1 MLAITILTSC
11 NSKEKEDKAFARV
24 STSNNPQEMRA
35 YLDNYFE
42 EASPEHLV
50 KIRKNLRVWVDDST
64 AYANIC
70 KTKDLATKISLENE
84 YMEKF
89 KDGGNH
95 KTEISNMLAKDQKA
109 KEELELKE
117 QKAQKEEKKEEKKD
131 STANKK
137 SEKLKLDLDNIA
149 ERTFRLTKFSGRLG
163 DHYLTEDGSKLFYQ
177 VRLENSYD
185 LCMMDMAEGNVKV
198 IKRRCIGQLVPS
210 KDGKTIYYN
219 AGQGTVTS
227 TVSSSSLVSRAAASS
242 FLRVSSMALSSSA
255 RIWFAS

>member
-1 MLAITILTSC
+1 MKKLLYLSMLAITILASC

-95 KTEISNMLAKDQKA
+95 KTEISNMLAKDKKA
-109 KEELELKE
+109 EEELELKE
-117 QKAQKEEKKEEKKD
+117 QKAQEELELQAEKQARYKEFKDNVVDYIFGFGNEPVFVYWAFSAPDINGCGKGVFINNLKSLKEKFTYKLADNGDLQVKSKNGSASITFLNDGLYRGQDYFKRIYAPIDYKNCKKY
-131 STANKK
+131 
-137 SEKLKLDLDNIA
+137 
-149 ERTFRLTKFSGRLG
+149 F
-163 DHYLTEDGSKLFYQ
+163 
-177 VRLENSYD
+177 
-185 LCMMDMAEGNVKV
+185 
-198 IKRRCIGQLVPS
+198 
-210 KDGKTIYYN
+210 
-219 AGQGTVTS
+219 
-227 TVSSSSLVSRAAASS
+227 
-242 FLRVSSMALSSSA
+242 
-255 RIWFAS
+255 

>member
-1 MLAITILTSC
+1 MKKLLYLSMLAITILASC

-70 KTKDLATKISLENE
+70 KTKDLTTKISLENE

-117 QKAQKEEKKEEKKD
+117 QKAQEELE
-131 STANKK
+131 
-137 SEKLKLDLDNIA
+137 LQA
-149 ERTFRLTKFSGRLG
+149 ERQAKFKDFKDNVVDYIFGFGNEPVFVYWAFSAPDINGCGKGVFINNLKSLKEKFTYKLADNGDLQVKSKNGSASITFLN
-163 DHYLTEDGSKLFYQ
+163 DGLYRGQDYF
-177 VRLENSYD
+177 
-185 LCMMDMAEGNVKV
+185 
-198 IKRRCIGQLVPS
+198 KR
-210 KDGKTIYYN
+210 IYAPIDYKN
-219 AGQGTVTS
+219 CKKY
-227 TVSSSSLVSRAAASS
+227 
-242 FLRVSSMALSSSA
+242 F
-255 RIWFAS
+255 

>member
-1 MLAITILTSC
+1 MKKLLYLSMLAITILASC

-117 QKAQKEEKKEEKKD
+117 QKAQEELE
-131 STANKK
+131 
-137 SEKLKLDLDNIA
+137 LQA
-149 ERTFRLTKFSGRLG
+149 ERQAKYKDFKDNVVDYIFGFGNEPVFVYWAFSAPDINGCGKGVFINNLKSLKEKFTYKLADNGDLQVKSKNGSASITFLN
-163 DHYLTEDGSKLFYQ
+163 DGLYRGQDYF
-177 VRLENSYD
+177 
-185 LCMMDMAEGNVKV
+185 
-198 IKRRCIGQLVPS
+198 KR
-210 KDGKTIYYN
+210 IYAPIDYKN
-219 AGQGTVTS
+219 CKKY
-227 TVSSSSLVSRAAASS
+227 
-242 FLRVSSMALSSSA
+242 F
-255 RIWFAS
+255 

>member
-1 MLAITILTSC
+1 MKKLLYLSMLTITILASC

-95 KTEISNMLAKDQKA
+95 KTEISNMLAKDKKA

-117 QKAQKEEKKEEKKD
+117 QKAQEELE
-131 STANKK
+131 
-137 SEKLKLDLDNIA
+137 LQA
-149 ERTFRLTKFSGRLG
+149 ERQAKYKDFKDNVVDYIFGFGNEPVFVYWAFSAPDINGCGKGVFINNLKSLKEKFTYKLADNGDLQVKSKNGSASITFLN
-163 DHYLTEDGSKLFYQ
+163 DGLYRGQDYF
-177 VRLENSYD
+177 
-185 LCMMDMAEGNVKV
+185 
-198 IKRRCIGQLVPS
+198 KR
-210 KDGKTIYYN
+210 IYAPIDYKN
-219 AGQGTVTS
+219 CKKY
-227 TVSSSSLVSRAAASS
+227 
-242 FLRVSSMALSSSA
+242 F
-255 RIWFAS
+255 

>member
-1 MLAITILTSC
+1 MKKLLYLSMLAITILTSC

-95 KTEISNMLAKDQKA
+95 KTEISNMLAKDKKS

-117 QKAQKEEKKEEKKD
+117 QKAQEELELQAEKQARYKEFKDNVVDYIFGFGNEPVFVYWAFSAPDINGCGKGVFINNLKSLKEKFTYKLADNGDLQVKSKNGSASITFLNDGLYRGQDYFKRIYAPIDYKNCKKY
-131 STANKK
+131 
-137 SEKLKLDLDNIA
+137 
-149 ERTFRLTKFSGRLG
+149 F
-163 DHYLTEDGSKLFYQ
+163 
-177 VRLENSYD
+177 
-185 LCMMDMAEGNVKV
+185 
-198 IKRRCIGQLVPS
+198 
-210 KDGKTIYYN
+210 
-219 AGQGTVTS
+219 
-227 TVSSSSLVSRAAASS
+227 
-242 FLRVSSMALSSSA
+242 
-255 RIWFAS
+255 

>member
-1 MLAITILTSC
+1 MKKLLYLSMLAITILASC

-95 KTEISNMLAKDQKA
+95 KTKISNMLAKDNKT

-117 QKAQKEEKKEEKKD
+117 QKAQEELELQAEKQARYKDFKDNVVDYIFGFGNEPVFVYWAFSAPDINGCGKGVFINNLKSLKEKFTYKLADNGDLQVKSKNGSASITFLNDGLYRGQDYFKRIYAPIDYKNCKKY
-131 STANKK
+131 
-137 SEKLKLDLDNIA
+137 
-149 ERTFRLTKFSGRLG
+149 F
-163 DHYLTEDGSKLFYQ
+163 
-177 VRLENSYD
+177 
-185 LCMMDMAEGNVKV
+185 
-198 IKRRCIGQLVPS
+198 
-210 KDGKTIYYN
+210 
-219 AGQGTVTS
+219 
-227 TVSSSSLVSRAAASS
+227 
-242 FLRVSSMALSSSA
+242 
-255 RIWFAS
+255 

>member
-1 MLAITILTSC
+1 MKKLLYLSMLAITILASC

-117 QKAQKEEKKEEKKD
+117 QKAQEELE
-131 STANKK
+131 
-137 SEKLKLDLDNIA
+137 LQA
-149 ERTFRLTKFSGRLG
+149 ERQAKYKDFKDNVVDYIFGFGNEPVFVYWAFSAPDINGCGKGVFINNLKSLKEKFTYKLADNGDLQVKSKNGSASITFLN
-163 DHYLTEDGSKLFYQ
+163 DGLYRGQDYF
-177 VRLENSYD
+177 
-185 LCMMDMAEGNVKV
+185 
-198 IKRRCIGQLVPS
+198 KR
-210 KDGKTIYYN
+210 IY
-219 AGQGTVTS
+219 
-227 TVSSSSLVSRAAASS
+227 
-242 FLRVSSMALSSSA
+242 
-255 RIWFAS
+255 

>member
-1 MLAITILTSC
+1 MKKLLYLSMLAITILASC

-117 QKAQKEEKKEEKKD
+117 QKAQEELE
-131 STANKK
+131 
-137 SEKLKLDLDNIA
+137 LQA
-149 ERTFRLTKFSGRLG
+149 ERQAKYKDFKDNVVVYIFGFGNEPVFVYWAFSAPDINGCGKGVFINNLKSLKEKFTYKLADNGDLQVKSKNGSASITFLN
-163 DHYLTEDGSKLFYQ
+163 DGLYRGQDYF
-177 VRLENSYD
+177 
-185 LCMMDMAEGNVKV
+185 
-198 IKRRCIGQLVPS
+198 KR
-210 KDGKTIYYN
+210 IYAPIDYKN
-219 AGQGTVTS
+219 CKKY
-227 TVSSSSLVSRAAASS
+227 
-242 FLRVSSMALSSSA
+242 F
-255 RIWFAS
+255 

>member
-1 MLAITILTSC
+1 MKKLLYLSMLAITILASC
-11 NSKEKEDKAFARV
+11 NSKETEDKAFARV
-24 STSNNPQEMRA
+24 STTNNPQEMRA

-117 QKAQKEEKKEEKKD
+117 QKAQEELE
-131 STANKK
+131 
-137 SEKLKLDLDNIA
+137 LQA
-149 ERTFRLTKFSGRLG
+149 ERQAKYKDFKDNVVDYIFGFGNEPVFVYWAFSAPDINGCGKGVFINNLKSLKEKFTYKLADNGDLQVKSKNGSASITFLN
-163 DHYLTEDGSKLFYQ
+163 DGLYRGQDYF
-177 VRLENSYD
+177 
-185 LCMMDMAEGNVKV
+185 
-198 IKRRCIGQLVPS
+198 KR
-210 KDGKTIYYN
+210 IYAPIDYKN
-219 AGQGTVTS
+219 CKKY
-227 TVSSSSLVSRAAASS
+227 
-242 FLRVSSMALSSSA
+242 F
-255 RIWFAS
+255 

>member
-1 MLAITILTSC
+1 MKKLLYLSMLAITILASC

-95 KTEISNMLAKDQKA
+95 KTEISNMLAKDNKT

-117 QKAQKEEKKEEKKD
+117 QKAQEELELQAEKQARYKDFKDNVVDYIFGFGNEPVFVYWAFSAPDINGCGKGVFINNLKSLKEKFTYKLADNGDLQVKSKNGSASITFLNDGLYRGQDYFKRIYAPIDYKNCKKY
-131 STANKK
+131 
-137 SEKLKLDLDNIA
+137 
-149 ERTFRLTKFSGRLG
+149 F
-163 DHYLTEDGSKLFYQ
+163 
-177 VRLENSYD
+177 
-185 LCMMDMAEGNVKV
+185 
-198 IKRRCIGQLVPS
+198 
-210 KDGKTIYYN
+210 
-219 AGQGTVTS
+219 
-227 TVSSSSLVSRAAASS
+227 
-242 FLRVSSMALSSSA
+242 
-255 RIWFAS
+255 

>member
-1 MLAITILTSC
+1 MKKLLYLSMLAITILASC

-117 QKAQKEEKKEEKKD
+117 QKAQEELE
-131 STANKK
+131 
-137 SEKLKLDLDNIA
+137 LQA
-149 ERTFRLTKFSGRLG
+149 ERQAKYKDFKDNVVYYIFGFGTEPVFVYWAFSAPDINGCGKGVFINNLKSLKEKFTYKLADNGDLQVKRKNGSASITFLN
-163 DHYLTEDGSKLFYQ
+163 DGLYRGQDYF
-177 VRLENSYD
+177 
-185 LCMMDMAEGNVKV
+185 
-198 IKRRCIGQLVPS
+198 KR
-210 KDGKTIYYN
+210 IYAPIDYKN
-219 AGQGTVTS
+219 CKKY
-227 TVSSSSLVSRAAASS
+227 
-242 FLRVSSMALSSSA
+242 F
-255 RIWFAS
+255 

>member
-1 MLAITILTSC
+1 MKKLLYLSMLAIAILASC

-95 KTEISNMLAKDQKA
+95 KTEISNMLAKDNKA

-117 QKAQKEEKKEEKKD
+117 QKAQEELELQAEKQARYKEFKDNVVDYIFGFGNEPVFVYWAFSAPDINGCGKGVFINNLKSLKEKFTYKLADNGDLQVKSKNGSASITFLNDGLYRGQDYFKRIYAPIDYKNCKKY
-131 STANKK
+131 
-137 SEKLKLDLDNIA
+137 
-149 ERTFRLTKFSGRLG
+149 F
-163 DHYLTEDGSKLFYQ
+163 
-177 VRLENSYD
+177 
-185 LCMMDMAEGNVKV
+185 
-198 IKRRCIGQLVPS
+198 
-210 KDGKTIYYN
+210 
-219 AGQGTVTS
+219 
-227 TVSSSSLVSRAAASS
+227 
-242 FLRVSSMALSSSA
+242 
-255 RIWFAS
+255 

>member
-1 MLAITILTSC
+1 MKKLLYLSMLAITILASC

-95 KTEISNMLAKDQKA
+95 KTEISNMLAKDKKA
-109 KEELELKE
+109 KEKLELKE
-117 QKAQKEEKKEEKKD
+117 QKAQEELELQTERQAKYKEFKD
-131 STANKK
+131 NVV
-137 SEKLKLDLDNIA
+137 DYIFN
-149 ERTFRLTKFSGRLG
+149 LG
-163 DHYLTEDGSKLFYQ
+163 DNETVSVAWVFSAPDVNGCGKGVFINNFNGLKEKFTYKLADNGDLQVKSKSGSASITFLNDGLY
-177 VRLENSYD
+177 RGENYF
-185 LCMMDMAEGNVKV
+185 
-198 IKRRCIGQLVPS
+198 KRIYAPS
-210 KDGKTIYYN
+210 YYN
-219 AGQGTVTS
+219 TLLIIT
-227 TVSSSSLVSRAAASS
+227 
-242 FLRVSSMALSSSA
+242 
-255 RIWFAS
+255 

>member
-1 MLAITILTSC
+1 MKKLLYLSMLAITILASC

-95 KTEISNMLAKDQKA
+95 KTEISNMLAKDKKA

-117 QKAQKEEKKEEKKD
+117 QKAQEELE
-131 STANKK
+131 
-137 SEKLKLDLDNIA
+137 LQA
-149 ERTFRLTKFSGRLG
+149 ERQAKYKDFKDNVVDYIFGFGNEPVFVYWAFSAPDINGCGKGVFINNLKSLKEKFTYKLADNGDLQVKSKNGSASITFLN
-163 DHYLTEDGSKLFYQ
+163 DGLYRGQDYF
-177 VRLENSYD
+177 
-185 LCMMDMAEGNVKV
+185 
-198 IKRRCIGQLVPS
+198 KR
-210 KDGKTIYYN
+210 IYAPIDYKN
-219 AGQGTVTS
+219 CKKY
-227 TVSSSSLVSRAAASS
+227 
-242 FLRVSSMALSSSA
+242 F
-255 RIWFAS
+255 

>member
-1 MLAITILTSC
+1 MKKLLYLSMLAITILASC

-95 KTEISNMLAKDQKA
+95 KTEISNMLAKDKKA

-117 QKAQKEEKKEEKKD
+117 QKAQEELELQAEKQAKYKEFKDNVVDYIFGFGNEPVFVYWAFSAPDINGCGKGVFINNLKSLKEKFTYKLADNGDLQVKSKNGSASITFLNDGLYRGQDYFKRIYAPIDYKNCKKY
-131 STANKK
+131 
-137 SEKLKLDLDNIA
+137 
-149 ERTFRLTKFSGRLG
+149 F
-163 DHYLTEDGSKLFYQ
+163 
-177 VRLENSYD
+177 
-185 LCMMDMAEGNVKV
+185 
-198 IKRRCIGQLVPS
+198 
-210 KDGKTIYYN
+210 
-219 AGQGTVTS
+219 
-227 TVSSSSLVSRAAASS
+227 
-242 FLRVSSMALSSSA
+242 
-255 RIWFAS
+255 

>member
-1 MLAITILTSC
+1 MKKLLYLSMLAITILASC

-117 QKAQKEEKKEEKKD
+117 QKAQEELE
-131 STANKK
+131 
-137 SEKLKLDLDNIA
+137 LQA
-149 ERTFRLTKFSGRLG
+149 ERQAKYKDFKDNVVDYIFGFGNEPVFVYWAFSAPDINGCGKGVFINNLKSLKEKFTYKLADNEDLQVKSKNGSASITFLN
-163 DHYLTEDGSKLFYQ
+163 DGLYRGQDYF
-177 VRLENSYD
+177 
-185 LCMMDMAEGNVKV
+185 
-198 IKRRCIGQLVPS
+198 KR
-210 KDGKTIYYN
+210 IYAPIDYKN
-219 AGQGTVTS
+219 CKKY
-227 TVSSSSLVSRAAASS
+227 
-242 FLRVSSMALSSSA
+242 F
-255 RIWFAS
+255 

>member
-1 MLAITILTSC
+1 MKKLLYLSMLAITILASC

-117 QKAQKEEKKEEKKD
+117 QKAQEELE
-131 STANKK
+131 
-137 SEKLKLDLDNIA
+137 LQA
-149 ERTFRLTKFSGRLG
+149 ERQAKYKDFKDNVVDYIFGFGNEPVFVYWAFSAPDINGCGKGVFINNLKSLKEKFTYKLADNGDLQVKSKNGSASITFLNDGLYRGQ
-163 DHYLTEDGSKLFYQ
+163 DHF
-177 VRLENSYD
+177 
-185 LCMMDMAEGNVKV
+185 
-198 IKRRCIGQLVPS
+198 KR
-210 KDGKTIYYN
+210 IYAPIDYKN
-219 AGQGTVTS
+219 CKKY
-227 TVSSSSLVSRAAASS
+227 
-242 FLRVSSMALSSSA
+242 F
-255 RIWFAS
+255 

>member
-1 MLAITILTSC
+1 MKKLLYLSMLAITILASC

-35 YLDNYFE
+35 YLDKYFE

-95 KTEISNMLAKDQKA
+95 KTEISNMLAKDKKA

-117 QKAQKEEKKEEKKD
+117 QKAQEELE
-131 STANKK
+131 
-137 SEKLKLDLDNIA
+137 LQA
-149 ERTFRLTKFSGRLG
+149 ERQAKYKDFNDNVVDYIFGFGNEPVFVYWAFSAPDINGCGKGVFINNLKSLKEKFTYKLADNGDLQVKSKNGSASITFLN
-163 DHYLTEDGSKLFYQ
+163 DGLYRGQDYF
-177 VRLENSYD
+177 
-185 LCMMDMAEGNVKV
+185 
-198 IKRRCIGQLVPS
+198 KR
-210 KDGKTIYYN
+210 IYAPIDYKN
-219 AGQGTVTS
+219 CKKY
-227 TVSSSSLVSRAAASS
+227 
-242 FLRVSSMALSSSA
+242 F
-255 RIWFAS
+255 

>member
-1 MLAITILTSC
+1 MKKLLYLSMLAITILASC

-70 KTKDLATKISLENE
+70 KTKDLAIKISLENE

-117 QKAQKEEKKEEKKD
+117 QKAQEELE
-131 STANKK
+131 
-137 SEKLKLDLDNIA
+137 LQA
-149 ERTFRLTKFSGRLG
+149 ERQAKYKDFKDNVVDYIFGFGNEPVFVYWAFSAPDINGCGKGVFINNLKSLKEKFTYKLADNGDLQVKSKNGSASITFLN
-163 DHYLTEDGSKLFYQ
+163 DGLYRGQDYF
-177 VRLENSYD
+177 
-185 LCMMDMAEGNVKV
+185 
-198 IKRRCIGQLVPS
+198 KR
-210 KDGKTIYYN
+210 IYAPIDYKN
-219 AGQGTVTS
+219 CKKY
-227 TVSSSSLVSRAAASS
+227 
-242 FLRVSSMALSSSA
+242 F
-255 RIWFAS
+255 

>member
-1 MLAITILTSC
+1 MKKLLYLSILAITILASC

-117 QKAQKEEKKEEKKD
+117 QKAQEELE
-131 STANKK
+131 
-137 SEKLKLDLDNIA
+137 LQA
-149 ERTFRLTKFSGRLG
+149 ERQAKYKDFKDNVVDYIFGFGNEPVFVYWAFSAPDINGCGKGVFINNLKSLKEKFTYKLADNGDLQVKSKNGSASITFLN
-163 DHYLTEDGSKLFYQ
+163 DGLYRGQDYF
-177 VRLENSYD
+177 
-185 LCMMDMAEGNVKV
+185 
-198 IKRRCIGQLVPS
+198 KR
-210 KDGKTIYYN
+210 IYAPIDYKN
-219 AGQGTVTS
+219 CKKY
-227 TVSSSSLVSRAAASS
+227 
-242 FLRVSSMALSSSA
+242 F
-255 RIWFAS
+255 

>member
-1 MLAITILTSC
+1 MLAITILASC

-95 KTEISNMLAKDQKA
+95 KTEISNMLAKDKKV

-117 QKAQKEEKKEEKKD
+117 QKTQEELE
-131 STANKK
+131 
-137 SEKLKLDLDNIA
+137 LQA
-149 ERTFRLTKFSGRLG
+149 ERQAKYKDFKDNVVDYIFGFGNEPVFVYWAFSAPDINGCGKGVFINNLKSLKEKFTYKLADNGDLQVKSKNGSASITFLN
-163 DHYLTEDGSKLFYQ
+163 DGLYRGQDYF
-177 VRLENSYD
+177 
-185 LCMMDMAEGNVKV
+185 
-198 IKRRCIGQLVPS
+198 KR
-210 KDGKTIYYN
+210 IYAPIDYKN
-219 AGQGTVTS
+219 CKKY
-227 TVSSSSLVSRAAASS
+227 
-242 FLRVSSMALSSSA
+242 F
-255 RIWFAS
+255 

>member
-1 MLAITILTSC
+1 MLAITILASC

-50 KIRKNLRVWVDDST
+50 KIRKNLREWVDDST

-117 QKAQKEEKKEEKKD
+117 QKAQEELE
-131 STANKK
+131 
-137 SEKLKLDLDNIA
+137 LQA
-149 ERTFRLTKFSGRLG
+149 ERQAKYKDFKDNVVDYIFGFGNEPVFVYWAFSAPDINGCGKGVFINNLKSLKEKFTYKLADNGDLQVKSKNGSASITFLN
-163 DHYLTEDGSKLFYQ
+163 DGLYRGQDYF
-177 VRLENSYD
+177 
-185 LCMMDMAEGNVKV
+185 
-198 IKRRCIGQLVPS
+198 KR
-210 KDGKTIYYN
+210 IYAPIDYKN
-219 AGQGTVTS
+219 CKKY
-227 TVSSSSLVSRAAASS
+227 
-242 FLRVSSMALSSSA
+242 F
-255 RIWFAS
+255 

>member
-1 MLAITILTSC
+1 MKKLLYLSMLAITILASC

-95 KTEISNMLAKDQKA
+95 KTEISNMLAKDPKA

-117 QKAQKEEKKEEKKD
+117 QKAQEELE
-131 STANKK
+131 
-137 SEKLKLDLDNIA
+137 LQA
-149 ERTFRLTKFSGRLG
+149 ERQAKYKDFKDNVVDYIFGFGNEPVFVYWAFSAPDINGCGKGVFINNLKSLKEKFTYKLADNGDLQVKSKNGSASITFLN
-163 DHYLTEDGSKLFYQ
+163 DGLYRGQDYF
-177 VRLENSYD
+177 
-185 LCMMDMAEGNVKV
+185 
-198 IKRRCIGQLVPS
+198 KR
-210 KDGKTIYYN
+210 IYAPIDYKN
-219 AGQGTVTS
+219 CKKY
-227 TVSSSSLVSRAAASS
+227 
-242 FLRVSSMALSSSA
+242 F
-255 RIWFAS
+255 

>member
-1 MLAITILTSC
+1 MKKLLYLSMLTITILASC

-95 KTEISNMLAKDQKA
+95 KTEISNMLAKDNKT

-117 QKAQKEEKKEEKKD
+117 QKAQEELELQAEKQARYKDFKDNVVDYIFGFGNEPVFVYWAFSAPDINGCGKGVFINNLKSLKEKFTYKLADNGDLQVKSKNGSASITFLNDGLYRGQDYFKRIYAPIDYKNCKKY
-131 STANKK
+131 
-137 SEKLKLDLDNIA
+137 
-149 ERTFRLTKFSGRLG
+149 F
-163 DHYLTEDGSKLFYQ
+163 
-177 VRLENSYD
+177 
-185 LCMMDMAEGNVKV
+185 
-198 IKRRCIGQLVPS
+198 
-210 KDGKTIYYN
+210 
-219 AGQGTVTS
+219 
-227 TVSSSSLVSRAAASS
+227 
-242 FLRVSSMALSSSA
+242 
-255 RIWFAS
+255 

>member
-1 MLAITILTSC
+1 MKKLLYLSMLAITILASC

-117 QKAQKEEKKEEKKD
+117 HKAQEELE
-131 STANKK
+131 
-137 SEKLKLDLDNIA
+137 LQA
-149 ERTFRLTKFSGRLG
+149 ERQAKYKDFKDNVVDYIFGFGNEPVFVYWAFSAPDINGCGKGVFINNLKSLKEKFTYKLADNGDLQVKSKNGSASITFLN
-163 DHYLTEDGSKLFYQ
+163 DGLYRGQDYF
-177 VRLENSYD
+177 
-185 LCMMDMAEGNVKV
+185 
-198 IKRRCIGQLVPS
+198 KR
-210 KDGKTIYYN
+210 IYAPIDYKN
-219 AGQGTVTS
+219 CKKY
-227 TVSSSSLVSRAAASS
+227 
-242 FLRVSSMALSSSA
+242 F
-255 RIWFAS
+255 

>member
-1 MLAITILTSC
+1 MKKLLYLSMLAITILASC

-117 QKAQKEEKKEEKKD
+117 QKAQEELE
-131 STANKK
+131 
-137 SEKLKLDLDNIA
+137 LQA
-149 ERTFRLTKFSGRLG
+149 ERQAKYKDFKDNVVDYIFSFGNEPVFVYWAFSAPDINGCGKGVFINNLKSLKEKFTYKLADNGDLQVKSKNGSASITFLN
-163 DHYLTEDGSKLFYQ
+163 DGLYRGQDYF
-177 VRLENSYD
+177 
-185 LCMMDMAEGNVKV
+185 
-198 IKRRCIGQLVPS
+198 KR
-210 KDGKTIYYN
+210 IYAPIDYKN
-219 AGQGTVTS
+219 CKKY
-227 TVSSSSLVSRAAASS
+227 
-242 FLRVSSMALSSSA
+242 F
-255 RIWFAS
+255 

>member
-1 MLAITILTSC
+1 MKKLLYLSMLAITILASC

-95 KTEISNMLAKDQKA
+95 KTEISNMLAKDQKV

-117 QKAQKEEKKEEKKD
+117 QKAQEELE
-131 STANKK
+131 
-137 SEKLKLDLDNIA
+137 LQA
-149 ERTFRLTKFSGRLG
+149 ERQAKYKDFKDNVVDYIFGFGNEPVFVYWAFSAPDINGCGKGVFINNLKSLKEKFTYKLADNGDLQVKSKNGSASITFLN
-163 DHYLTEDGSKLFYQ
+163 DGLYRGQDYF
-177 VRLENSYD
+177 
-185 LCMMDMAEGNVKV
+185 
-198 IKRRCIGQLVPS
+198 KR
-210 KDGKTIYYN
+210 IYAPIDYKN
-219 AGQGTVTS
+219 CKKY
-227 TVSSSSLVSRAAASS
+227 
-242 FLRVSSMALSSSA
+242 F
-255 RIWFAS
+255 

>member
-1 MLAITILTSC
+1 MLDDNNLRMKKLLYLSMLAITILASC

-95 KTEISNMLAKDQKA
+95 KTEISNMLAKDKKA
-109 KEELELKE
+109 KEELEFKE
-117 QKAQKEEKKEEKKD
+117 QKAQEELELQAEKQARYKEFKDNVVDYIFGFGNEPVFVYWAFSAPDINGCGKGVFINNLKSLKEKFTYKLADNGDLQVKSKNGSASITFLNDGLYRGQDYFKRIYAPIDYKNCKKY
-131 STANKK
+131 
-137 SEKLKLDLDNIA
+137 
-149 ERTFRLTKFSGRLG
+149 F
-163 DHYLTEDGSKLFYQ
+163 
-177 VRLENSYD
+177 
-185 LCMMDMAEGNVKV
+185 
-198 IKRRCIGQLVPS
+198 
-210 KDGKTIYYN
+210 
-219 AGQGTVTS
+219 
-227 TVSSSSLVSRAAASS
+227 
-242 FLRVSSMALSSSA
+242 
-255 RIWFAS
+255 

>member
-1 MLAITILTSC
+1 MKKLLYLSMLAITILASC

-95 KTEISNMLAKDQKA
+95 KTEISNMLAKDNKA

-117 QKAQKEEKKEEKKD
+117 QKAQEELELQAEKQARYKDFKDNVVDYIFGFGNEPVFVYWAFSAPDINGCGKGVFINNLKSLKEKFTYKLADNGDLQVKSKNGSASITFLNDGLYRGQDYFKRIYAPIDYKNCKKY
-131 STANKK
+131 
-137 SEKLKLDLDNIA
+137 
-149 ERTFRLTKFSGRLG
+149 F
-163 DHYLTEDGSKLFYQ
+163 
-177 VRLENSYD
+177 
-185 LCMMDMAEGNVKV
+185 
-198 IKRRCIGQLVPS
+198 
-210 KDGKTIYYN
+210 
-219 AGQGTVTS
+219 
-227 TVSSSSLVSRAAASS
+227 
-242 FLRVSSMALSSSA
+242 
-255 RIWFAS
+255 

>member
-1 MLAITILTSC
+1 MKKLLYLSMLAITILASC

-117 QKAQKEEKKEEKKD
+117 QKALEELE
-131 STANKK
+131 
-137 SEKLKLDLDNIA
+137 LQA
-149 ERTFRLTKFSGRLG
+149 ERQAKYKDFKDNVVDYIFGFGNEPVFVYWAFSAPDINGCGKGVFINNLKSLKEKFTYKLADNGDLQVKSKNGSASITFLN
-163 DHYLTEDGSKLFYQ
+163 DGLYRGQDYF
-177 VRLENSYD
+177 
-185 LCMMDMAEGNVKV
+185 
-198 IKRRCIGQLVPS
+198 KR
-210 KDGKTIYYN
+210 IYAPIDYKN
-219 AGQGTVTS
+219 CKKY
-227 TVSSSSLVSRAAASS
+227 
-242 FLRVSSMALSSSA
+242 F
-255 RIWFAS
+255 

>member
-1 MLAITILTSC
+1 MKKLLYLSMLAITILASC

-89 KDGGNH
+89 KDVGNH

-117 QKAQKEEKKEEKKD
+117 QKAQEELE
-131 STANKK
+131 
-137 SEKLKLDLDNIA
+137 LQA
-149 ERTFRLTKFSGRLG
+149 ERQAKYKDFKDNVVDYIFGFGNEPVFVYWAFSAPDINGCGKGVFINNLKSLKEKFTYKLADNGDLQVKSKNGSASITFLN
-163 DHYLTEDGSKLFYQ
+163 DGLYRGQDYF
-177 VRLENSYD
+177 
-185 LCMMDMAEGNVKV
+185 
-198 IKRRCIGQLVPS
+198 KR
-210 KDGKTIYYN
+210 IYAPIDYKN
-219 AGQGTVTS
+219 CKKY
-227 TVSSSSLVSRAAASS
+227 
-242 FLRVSSMALSSSA
+242 F
-255 RIWFAS
+255 

>member
-1 MLAITILTSC
+1 MKKLLYLSMLAITILASC

-117 QKAQKEEKKEEKKD
+117 QKAQEELE
-131 STANKK
+131 
-137 SEKLKLDLDNIA
+137 LQA
-149 ERTFRLTKFSGRLG
+149 ERQAKYKYFKDNVVDYIFGFGNEPVFVYWAFSAPDINGCGKGVFINNLKSLKEKFTYKLADNGDLQVKSKNGSASITFLN
-163 DHYLTEDGSKLFYQ
+163 DGLYRGQDYF
-177 VRLENSYD
+177 
-185 LCMMDMAEGNVKV
+185 
-198 IKRRCIGQLVPS
+198 KR
-210 KDGKTIYYN
+210 IYAPIDYKN
-219 AGQGTVTS
+219 CKKY
-227 TVSSSSLVSRAAASS
+227 
-242 FLRVSSMALSSSA
+242 F
-255 RIWFAS
+255 

>member
-1 MLAITILTSC
+1 MKKLLYLSMLAITILTSC

-95 KTEISNMLAKDQKA
+95 KTEISNMLAKDKKA
-109 KEELELKE
+109 EEELELKE
-117 QKAQKEEKKEEKKD
+117 QKAQEELELQEERQAKYKEFKD
-131 STANKK
+131 NVV
-137 SEKLKLDLDNIA
+137 DYIFN
-149 ERTFRLTKFSGRLG
+149 F
-163 DHYLTEDGSKLFYQ
+163 
-177 VRLENSYD
+177 
-185 LCMMDMAEGNVKV
+185 GN
-198 IKRRCIGQLVPS
+198 
-210 KDGKTIYYN
+210 N
-219 AGQGTVTS
+219 GTVNVAWVFSAPDVNGCGKGVFINNFNGLKEKFTYKLADNGDLQVKS
-227 TVSSSSLVSRAAASS
+227 KSGSASIT
-242 FLRVSSMALSSSA
+242 FLNDGLYRGDDYFK
-255 RIWFAS
+255 RIYAPSYYKDCKKYL

>member
-1 MLAITILTSC
+1 MKKLLYLSMLAITILASC

-117 QKAQKEEKKEEKKD
+117 QKAQEELE
-131 STANKK
+131 
-137 SEKLKLDLDNIA
+137 LQA
-149 ERTFRLTKFSGRLG
+149 ERQAKYKDFKDNVVDYIFGFGNEPVFVYWAFSAPDINGCGKGVFINNLKSLKEKFTYKLADNGDLQVKSKNGSASITFLN
-163 DHYLTEDGSKLFYQ
+163 DGL
-177 VRLENSYD
+177 
-185 LCMMDMAEGNVKV
+185 
-198 IKRRCIGQLVPS
+198 
-210 KDGKTIYYN
+210 
-219 AGQGTVTS
+219 
-227 TVSSSSLVSRAAASS
+227 
-242 FLRVSSMALSSSA
+242 
-255 RIWFAS
+255 

>member
-1 MLAITILTSC
+1 MKKLLYLSMLAITILASC

-117 QKAQKEEKKEEKKD
+117 QKAQEELE
-131 STANKK
+131 
-137 SEKLKLDLDNIA
+137 LQA
-149 ERTFRLTKFSGRLG
+149 ERQAKYKDFKDNVVDYIFGFGNEPVFVYWAFSAPDINGCGKGVFINNLKSLKEKFTYKLANNGDLQVKSKNGSASITFLN
-163 DHYLTEDGSKLFYQ
+163 DGLYRGQDYF
-177 VRLENSYD
+177 
-185 LCMMDMAEGNVKV
+185 
-198 IKRRCIGQLVPS
+198 KR
-210 KDGKTIYYN
+210 IYAPIDYKN
-219 AGQGTVTS
+219 CKKY
-227 TVSSSSLVSRAAASS
+227 
-242 FLRVSSMALSSSA
+242 F
-255 RIWFAS
+255 

>member
-1 MLAITILTSC
+1 MKKLLYLSMLAITILASC

-42 EASPEHLV
+42 EASPEHLA

-95 KTEISNMLAKDQKA
+95 KTEISNMLAKDNKA

-117 QKAQKEEKKEEKKD
+117 QKAQEELE
-131 STANKK
+131 
-137 SEKLKLDLDNIA
+137 LQA
-149 ERTFRLTKFSGRLG
+149 ERQAKYKEFKDNVVDYIFGFGNEPVFVYWAFSAPDINGCGKGVFINNLKSLKEKFTYKLADNGDLQVKSKNGSASITFLN
-163 DHYLTEDGSKLFYQ
+163 DGLYRGQDYF
-177 VRLENSYD
+177 
-185 LCMMDMAEGNVKV
+185 
-198 IKRRCIGQLVPS
+198 KR
-210 KDGKTIYYN
+210 IYAPIDYKN
-219 AGQGTVTS
+219 CKKY
-227 TVSSSSLVSRAAASS
+227 
-242 FLRVSSMALSSSA
+242 F
-255 RIWFAS
+255 